1 MSRIVSIPRAS
12 LIADRSRYLPI
23 ALLATL
29 VTCTVFLPGCSSAED
44 KVYKAFR
51 CAKVASLL
59 GKDAAAKRAMAT
71 VTIEMEKLSTSTG
84 PTYLGIRMNER
95 FQDDV
100 PLYRYGPRAQAEI
113 LTKAFESSECGNP
126 PAIPA
131 R

>member
-1 MSRIVSIPRAS
+1 MSTTQ
-12 LIADRSRYLPI
+12 I
-23 ALLATL
+23 ALDMNIYKIRSIGLLAVLAISTL
-29 VTCTVFLPGCSSAED
+29 VLTGCSSAED

-113 LTKAFESSECGNP
+113 LTKAFESSECQKYYK
-126 PAIPA
+126 
-131 R
+131 

>member
-1 MSRIVSIPRAS
+1 MSRLVSIPRTS
-12 LIADRSRYLPI
+12 LIGDRSRRLSI

-29 VTCTVFLPGCSSAED
+29 LTCTVFLAGCSSAED

-51 CAKVASLL
+51 CAKVADLL
-59 GKDAAAKRAMAT
+59 GNSAAAKRAMAT

-84 PTYLGIRMNER
+84 PTYLGVRMNER

-113 LTKAFESSECGNP
+113 LTKAFESSECQKYYK
-126 PAIPA
+126 
-131 R
+131 

>member
-1 MSRIVSIPRAS
+1 MRRIISTTQ
-12 LIADRSRYLPI
+12 I
-23 ALLATL
+23 ALATNMYKLRSIGLLAVLAICTL
-29 VTCTVFLPGCSSAED
+29 VLTSCSSAED

-84 PTYLGIRMNER
+84 PTYLGVRMNER

-113 LTKAFESSECGNP
+113 LTKAFESSECQKYYK
-126 PAIPA
+126 
-131 R
+131 

>member
-1 MSRIVSIPRAS
+1 MRRIMTTTQ
-12 LIADRSRYLPI
+12 I
-23 ALLATL
+23 ALATNMYKLRSIGLLAVLAICTL
-29 VTCTVFLPGCSSAED
+29 VLTGCSSAED

-51 CAKVASLL
+51 CAKVADLL
-59 GKDAAAKRAMAT
+59 GNSAAAKRAMAT

-113 LTKAFESSECGNP
+113 LTKAFESSECQKYYK
-126 PAIPA
+126 
-131 R
+131 

>member
-1 MSRIVSIPRAS
+1 MMTTPTQTSSVANRHQF
-12 LIADRSRYLPI
+12 RSVGLFA
-23 ALLATL
+23 ALAISTLALT
-29 VTCTVFLPGCSSAED
+29 GCSSTED

-71 VTIEMEKLSTSTG
+71 VTIEMEKLSKSTG

-113 LTKAFESSECGNP
+113 LTKAFESSEC
-126 PAIPA
+126 
-131 R
+131 RKYYK